1 MRRKLQEMMYQIGNA
16 STITL
21 SYTGTIFQ
29 FLRVPCAQLSIHLFD
44 GKAVLCRIYNK
55 HARDFH
61 KKEQVG
67 VDYSNCEAI
76 VPYVKKKQVS
86 LADDK
91 EGNQH
96 PTKKMKKQRS
106 IADDEE
112 GHQNSKKMKQQEPVD
127 LYGESIGSTSCCPSN
142 FVVEQLPVSSDYS
155 SRFPEDEAVFLADG
169 ELNSLLDFPSDY
181 DLTSLLLDMDVGTGT
196 FPEDELS
203 KFLAENID
211 DGGFFSSMPPLTM
224 QCNKVNKDDENG
236 NNLSSSMPLQG
247 GLCDRNA
254 VLRDVN

>member
-1 MRRKLQEMMYQIGNA
+1 MTDSCIFPLQ
-16 STITL
+16 
-21 SYTGTIFQ
+21 
-29 FLRVPCAQLSIHLFD
+29 FD

-55 HARDFH
+55 HARDLH

-96 PTKKMKKQRS
+96 PTKKMKKQKS
-106 IADDEE
+106 TADDEE
-112 GHQNSKKMKQQEPVD
+112 GHQNSKKMKQHEPID
-127 LYGESIGSTSCCPSN
+127 LYGESIGSTSFCPSN

-155 SRFPEDEAVFLADG
+155 SRFPEDGAAFLADG

-181 DLTSLLLDMDVGTGT
+181 DLTSLLLDMDEGTGT
-196 FPEDELS
+196 SPEDELS

-211 DGGFFSSMPPLTM
+211 DGGFLSSMPPLTM

-247 GLCDRNA
+247 GFCDRNA
-254 VLRDVN
+254 VLRNVN